1 INSILGHS
9 VSSSTTDWKM
19 PSNSIYI
26 SIIIPVYNT
35 PHDLLECLSALRASS
50 YPNSEIIVVDD
61 ASTDDTHLIATRTG
75 VRVLRLTE
83 NSGPA
88 PARNHGARHAKGNIL
103 IFVDADVVV
112 SPGVISRMVKV
123 FEEHPDVAAVFGSY
137 DVSPRAVGL
146 VSQYSNLLH
155 HFVHQN
161 CDPEA
166 STFWAGFG
174 AIRRSVF
181 EEIGGFDENDFPRP

>member
-1 INSILGHS
+1 
-9 VSSSTTDWKM
+9 M
-19 PSNSIYI
+19 PSNSNYI
-26 SIIIPVYNT
+26 SIIVPVYNNSQ
-35 PHDLLECLSALRASS
+35 DLLECLSALRASS

-61 ASTDDTHLIATRTG
+61 ASTDGTHLIATRTG

-88 PARNHGARHAKGNIL
+88 PARNHGVRHAKGNIL

-137 DVSPRAVGL
+137 DASPRAYMSIIKNTIL
-146 VSQYSNLLH
+146 QYCFISYNRSSC
-155 HFVHQN
+155 FIYI
-161 CDPEA
+161 
-166 STFWAGFG
+166 WAGFG
-174 AIRRSVF
+174 AI
-181 EEIGGFDENDFPRP
+181 